1 MAKVCNFWNA
11 FKENINLCFLPQFFS
26 VFQTFFISFMTVF
39 ALLDSSIFFW
49 NNGIKKND
57 IWLLTTNKT
66 RTTTTGVVSR
76 AITHNKITQF
86 DTILIPIDLYGRL
99 HNWHYIFFRS
109 RNDSFPHVQP
119 SSSDTYTGA
128 VKNQFRYFFSLSN
141 SELIIT
147 ASAGFLSHCQLIYS
161 HNFWLVFLSFL

>member
-1 MAKVCNFWNA
+1 MFSSP
-11 FKENINLCFLPQFFS
+11 IFFS
-26 VFQTFFISFMTVF
+26 FPNLFHFFYDCLCSFRQLYF
-39 ALLDSSIFFW
+39 LLKQW
-49 NNGIKKND
+49 NKKND

-99 HNWHYIFFRS
+99 HNWYYIFFRS

-161 HNFWLVFLSFL
+161 YNFWLVFLSFL